1 LCRSGVSL
9 QKSLRDAI
17 IFDLSA
23 FNNVLAATVRQQIAE
38 IGHDGTGVSLVK
50 IENAD
55 LCWVDQD
62 LPVVEIA
69 VNKTRCAV
77 LISGRLHV
85 QGMTDFFDLLA

>member
-1 LCRSGVSL
+1 LCSSGVSL
-9 QKSLRDAI
+9 QKSLREASV
-17 IFDLSA
+17 FGLPA
-23 FNNVLAATVRQQIAE
+23 FNVLEAEVRQQVAE

-69 VNKTRCAV
+69 VNKTSCAV
-77 LISGRLHV
+77 LISGRLRV
-85 QGMTDFFDLLA
+85 QGMTDFFDLLS

>member
-1 LCRSGVSL
+1 
-9 QKSLRDAI
+9 
-17 IFDLSA
+17 
-23 FNNVLAATVRQQIAE
+23 VLVAEVRQQVAE
-38 IGHDGTGVSLVK
+38 IGHDVTGVSPVK

-77 LISGRLHV
+77 LISGRLRV
-85 QGMTDFFDLLA
+85 QGMTDLFDLLS

>member
-1 LCRSGVSL
+1 MCSSGISL
-9 QKSLRDAI
+9 QKSVRDATV
-17 IFDLSA
+17 FGLPALD
-23 FNNVLAATVRQQIAE
+23 VLVAAVRQEIAE

-69 VNKTRCAV
+69 VNKTSCAV
-77 LISGRLHV
+77 LISGRLRV
-85 QGMTDFFDLLA
+85 QGMTDFFDLLS